1 MKYAIFL
8 NGVYP
13 EFNMKHFEILK
24 DRIIYCADGGAN
36 VLYKYKLMPEMILGD
51 LDSVKTEVLKYYED
65 NGVEIK
71 KYSQDK
77 DYTDFGIVLLHIYN
91 QSDEY
96 MHNRF
101 EEQRDEFISEL
112 DIVVFGATGKRVDM
126 TLSNLKLL
134 EKNKNMKYITEVN
147 EIVRY
152 IDTDTTI
159 ENEKGKLFSII
170 PITNIEKL
178 TLKGFRYNLENKDV
192 SRSIGLAS
200 NVIEDD
206 KVSIEFEKG
215 EMYIFLEI

>member
-1 MKYAIFL
+1 MK
-8 NGVYP
+8 N
-13 EFNMKHFEILK
+13 
-24 DRIIYCADGGAN
+24 
-36 VLYKYKLMPEMILGD
+36 
-51 LDSVKTEVLKYYED
+51 
-65 NGVEIK
+65 
-71 KYSQDK
+71 
-77 DYTDFGIVLLHIYN
+77 
-91 QSDEY
+91 
-96 MHNRF
+96 
-101 EEQRDEFISEL
+101 
-112 DIVVFGATGKRVDM
+112 
-126 TLSNLKLL
+126 LL
-134 EKNKNMKYITEVN
+134 ERITEVN

-178 TLKGFRYNLENKDV
+178 TLKGFRYNLENKDI